1 MNEVLLVHPL
11 FAEILDRNGL
21 GGLFFLRIY
30 YFSIDLSCPYIGV
43 PHHLTQGIDICSVG
57 ELDCCV
63 AMSEAV
69 QNYRDCRLKQM
80 KAVGTVNG
88 CK

>member
-63 AMSEAV
+63 AMSETVVVKPEINGRQMEAIK
-69 QNYRDCRLKQM
+69 NLKR
-80 KAVGTVNG
+80 
-88 CK
+88 